1 MSASSDEP
9 LQRIHDQRLRLR
21 QVTAHVRESV
31 PVPYIRALSLVFD
44 AVSIVLVAEDD
55 DSLSIASE
63 YADPELSPISLG
75 AEQPWSRALGKPLLW
90 SWSLTNQQGYR
101 DGLQLELANN
111 VDDASVVI
119 QILVEA
125 STIKLRQIERGF
137 VSLPKKS

>member
-21 QVTAHVRESV
+21 QVTAHVRESA

-44 AVSIVLVAEDD
+44 AVSIVLVAEED

-63 YADPELSPISLG
+63 YADPELSPVSLG
-75 AEQPWSRALGKPLLW
+75 AEKPWSRALGKPLLW
-90 SWSLTNQQGYR
+90 SWSMTNQQGYR

-111 VDDASVVI
+111 VDDPSVVI

-125 STIKLRQIERGF
+125 SNIKVRQIEGGF